1 MTVGCVIALRFLSS
15 ALRELAR
22 ELPVSRTEVFAMT
35 QRSRDLVGGPLTLD
49 YFMRRAAEGWTVA
62 AVEWEREVD
71 VADTASEAE
80 SVKSSIEP
88 EEIPYG
94 LRIGEDGLHLEP
106 NPVETTV
113 LMLILEKI
121 VMEKR
126 LSQIA
131 DDLNSLGFRTR
142 KGTRWSSPAIFDLLP
157 RLIEAGPKLLKS
169 TDWRERRGQINRT
182 HFQA

>member
-1 MTVGCVIALRFLSS
+1 MVVGRVAVCYFQILRSGK
-15 ALRELAR
+15 LAR
-22 ELPVSRTEVFAMT
+22 ELPISRPEVFSMM

-49 YFMRRAAEGWTVA
+49 YFMRRAADGWTLA
-62 AVEWEREVD
+62 AIEWAREVD
-71 VADTASEAE
+71 AAETATEAAPVT
-80 SVKSSIEP
+80 SGLEP

-106 NPVETTV
+106 NPVENTV
-113 LMLILEKI
+113 LLLILEKI

-126 LSQIA
+126 LNQIA
-131 DDLNSLGFRTR
+131 DDLNNRGFRTR

-157 RLIEAGPKLLKS
+157 RLIEAGPKLLNS
-169 TDWRERRGQINRT
+169 SDWRERRGQINRT

>member
-1 MTVGCVIALRFLSS
+1 M
-15 ALRELAR
+15 
-22 ELPVSRTEVFAMT
+22 M
-35 QRSRDLVGGPLTLD
+35 QRSRDLIGGPLSLD
-49 YFMRRAAEGWTVA
+49 YFMRRAADGWTLA
-62 AVEWEREVD
+62 AVEWVREVD
-71 VADTASEAE
+71 AADTATEVPLVE
-80 SVKSSIEP
+80 TNIEP

-106 NPVETTV
+106 NPVENTV
-113 LMLILEKI
+113 LLLILEKI

-131 DDLNSLGFRTR
+131 DDLNSRGFRTR

-169 TDWRERRGQINRT
+169 DDWRERRGQINRT